1 MKKSFAFDYRI
12 VLYTIL
18 AVFVG
23 VLTYSS
29 IKTDNAVGSKAH

>member
-12 VLYTIL
+12 LLYIIL

-23 VLTYSS
+23 ALAYSS
-29 IKTDNAVGSKAH
+29 MKTDK